1 MVERRPPLN
10 AITDYGPIRGKF
22 RPLDD
27 DDPERDLM
35 RVEFLSGQV
44 YHSYWNADQQVTV
57 TRATEPDPGKDLG
70 EMDME
75 MMVAEH
81 LCQLYFNPALQGRP
95 TP

>member
-10 AITDYGPIRGKF
+10 AITDYGPILGKF
-22 RPLDD
+22 NTHGDE
-27 DDPERDLM
+27 PERILM
-35 RVEFLSGQV
+35 RVEFTSGQV
-44 YHSYWNADQQVTV
+44 YHSYWDNGQQTAV

-75 MMVAEH
+75 MLVTER
-81 LCQLYFNPALQGRP
+81 LCQLYFDPAMQGRP